1 MILGTFAVTIA
12 SLQELE
18 WRPNAIHFWAVG
30 AFVEG
35 NGVNLFHVPKGC
47 HSLIR
52 EFKSEGETPESIVSL
67 GRAYAKWLVRLAY
80 KIEGGRRVDGA
91 QKREQRVFGGEILPE
106 VVAQGMMVWPVSNL
120 SCPPKVSRHNGPI
133 VGRRSACDNSGGVD
147 DPARTGM

>member
-1 MILGTFAVTIA
+1 M
-12 SLQELE
+12 
-18 WRPNAIHFWAVG
+18 G

-52 EFKSEGETPESIVSL
+52 EHKSEGETPESIVRL

-80 KIEGGRRVDGA
+80 RFEGGRSVEGA
-91 QKREQRVFGGEILPE
+91 HKREQRVFGGEILPE

-120 SCPPKVSRHNGPI
+120 SCPP
-133 VGRRSACDNSGGVD
+133 
-147 DPARTGM
+147 